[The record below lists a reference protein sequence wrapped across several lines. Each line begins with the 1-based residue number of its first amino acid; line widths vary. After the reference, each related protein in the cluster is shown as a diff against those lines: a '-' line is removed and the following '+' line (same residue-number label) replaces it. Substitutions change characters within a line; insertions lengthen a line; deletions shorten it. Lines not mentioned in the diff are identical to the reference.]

1 MDETPFPHYGP
12 LEAQGVT
19 GREEEAADLIGRLL
33 ERRPVALVGPRRYGK
48 TSLVR
53 QALVAARGRMREVLD
68 TIAGGLSVQLGVL
81 GVELRRPGGGR
92 DPVAALH
99 RLLDV
104 LVRAAGRER
113 VVLA

>member
-53 QALVAARGRMREVLD
+53 HALWRLDEVQPTSAVWVDLYGVTSAADLAVRLDQALVAARGPIPQVLA
-68 TIAGGLSVQLGVL
+68 TIPPPPPVQL
-81 GVELRRPGGGR
+81 P
-92 DPVAALH
+92 
-99 RLLDV
+99 
-104 LVRAAGRER
+104 
-113 VVLA
+113 